1 MSNDIIQHNAP
12 APDNLR
18 TYSMIVYGL
27 YAASLV
33 VGITLLVGV
42 IMAYVKRGEMQGTV
56 FYNHMQYLI
65 KTFWVSLIGF
75 FIGGLTLALA
85 VGGLILIVG
94 RIKAITQVIGY
105 LVAENG
111 IFLLGVPLMTAGTAW
126 FELALLLDVFVAV
139 FVMGIAIN
147 HISDSFASIDVARFR
162 SLRD

>member
-85 VGGLILIVG
+85 VGGLSLIVVSVWFVYRVVAG
-94 RIKAITQVIGY
+94 FIKLYERKPVS
-105 LVAENG
+105 AEG
-111 IFLLGVPLMTAGTAW
+111 W
-126 FELALLLDVFVAV
+126 F
-139 FVMGIAIN
+139 
-147 HISDSFASIDVARFR
+147 
-162 SLRD
+162 